1 MWVCSSHTEGKFHG
15 SCPDLRSDLPI
26 YPPSFLSAGCVAD
39 WRGCFREKVA
49 AVKRNVPQSLSV
61 KPTKLALSG
70 HFDVL
75 PSNEFHKRSSKAIS
89 WRHCV
94 LDIQR

>member
-39 WRGCFREKVA
+39 LRGVLGKSGCCEAECTPIIIREADKTCLIW
-49 AVKRNVPQSLSV
+49 SLRC
-61 KPTKLALSG
+61 TA
-70 HFDVL
+70 
-75 PSNEFHKRSSKAIS
+75 
-89 WRHCV
+89 
-94 LDIQR
+94 IQRISPKVLKSNIMEALCA